1 MKKKYFPVFLLV
13 LFTLLNCVFA
23 NSNNFEDSSKN
34 KYVNLFDLIR
44 YEVVKE
50 LKQEGVSERD
60 INNLMEKLDNGELW
74 DCMKDEYRDLRP
86 QIDTDRYK
94 KTIYPDGSFKVA
106 EIKPLNEES
115 KTSID
120 SQNKYTVR
128 FSLGVVR
135 LSFDVDISRNE
146 TLKKTKIKRQYNKN
160 IYTAVGKY
168 SEDAYGHDYGWKPE
182 AHAWL
187 AIYAK
192 GKDNLR
198 ETRLWVRAHVNGNR
212 IWTETSGGF

>member
-1 MKKKYFPVFLLV
+1 MKKKYFLIFSLV
-13 LFTLLNCVFA
+13 LFTLVNCVFA
-23 NSNNFEDSSKN
+23 NSNIFKDLARNN
-34 KYVNLFDLIR
+34 YVNLFDLIR

-50 LKQEGVSERD
+50 LRQEGVSERD
-60 INNLMEKLDNGELW
+60 INNLMGKLDNGELW
-74 DCMKDEYRDLRP
+74 DCMKEEYSDLKP
-86 QIDTDRYK
+86 QIETDRYK
-94 KTIYPDGSFKVA
+94 KTIYPDGSFRIV
-106 EIKPLNEES
+106 EIKLINGVS
-115 KTSID
+115 KSSIN
-120 SQNKYTVR
+120 SENKYTVR

-146 TLKKTKIKRQYNKN
+146 TLKKAKIKRQYNKS
-160 IYTAVGKY
+160 IYSAIGKY

-187 AIYAK
+187 AIYTNDK
-192 GKDNLR
+192 NNLR

>member
-1 MKKKYFPVFLLV
+1 MKKKYFLIFSLV
-13 LFTLLNCVFA
+13 LFTLVNCVFA
-23 NSNNFEDSSKN
+23 NSNNFKDLARN
-34 KYVNLFDLIR
+34 NYVNLFDLIR

-50 LKQEGVSERD
+50 LRQEGVSERD
-60 INNLMEKLDNGELW
+60 INNLMGKLDNGELW
-74 DCMKDEYRDLRP
+74 DCMKEEYSDLKP
-86 QIDTDRYK
+86 QIETDRYK

-135 LSFDVDISRNE
+135 LSFDIDATRDTSARRARIE
-146 TLKKTKIKRQYNKN
+146 RQYNKN
-160 IYTAVGKY
+160 IYTVAGTY

-187 AIYAK
+187 AINARAK
-192 GKDNLR
+192 DSWGAV
-198 ETRLWVRAHVNGNR
+198 RLWVRGHVDGNR

>member
-1 MKKKYFPVFLLV
+1 MKKKYFPIFLLV

-94 KTIYPDGSFKVA
+94 KTIYPDGSFKIA
-106 EIKPLNEES
+106 EIKPINGV
-115 KTSID
+115 SIR
-120 SQNKYTVR
+120 SMIPENKYTAKLN
-128 FSLGVVR
+128 LGAVR
-135 LSFDVDISRNE
+135 LSFDIDATRDTSARRARIE
-146 TLKKTKIKRQYNKN
+146 RQYNKN
-160 IYTAVGKY
+160 IYTVAGTY

>member
-1 MKKKYFPVFLLV
+1 MKKKYYIIFLLV
-13 LFTLLNCVFA
+13 LFTLVNFVFA
-23 NSNNFEDSSKN
+23 NSNNFKYLARN
-34 KYVNLFDLIR
+34 NYVNLFDLIR

-50 LKQEGVSERD
+50 LRQEGVSERD

-74 DCMKDEYRDLRP
+74 DCMKDEYSDLKP
-86 QIDTDRYK
+86 QINTDRYK
-94 KTIYPDGSFKVA
+94 KTIYPDGSFKIA
-106 EIKPLNEES
+106 EIKPINGVS
-115 KTSID
+115 KNSID
-120 SQNKYTVR
+120 SENTYTVR

-135 LSFDVDISRNE
+135 FSFNVDISRNG
-146 TLKKTKIKRQYNKN
+146 TLKKSKIKRQYNKN
-160 IYTAVGKY
+160 IYTAIGKY

-187 AIYAK
+187 AIYTSDK
-192 GKDNLR
+192 NNLR

>member
-1 MKKKYFPVFLLV
+1 MKKKYFLIFSLV
-13 LFTLLNCVFA
+13 LFTLVNCVFA
-23 NSNNFEDSSKN
+23 NSNIFKDLARNN
-34 KYVNLFDLIR
+34 YVNLFDLIR

-50 LKQEGVSERD
+50 LRQEGVSERD
-60 INNLMEKLDNGELW
+60 INNLMGKLDNGELW
-74 DCMKDEYRDLRP
+74 DCMKEEYSDLKP
-86 QIDTDRYK
+86 QIETDRYK
-94 KTIYPDGSFKVA
+94 KTIYPDGSFRIA
-106 EIKPLNEES
+106 EIKLINGVS
-115 KTSID
+115 KSSIN
-120 SQNKYTVR
+120 SENKYTVR

-146 TLKKTKIKRQYNKN
+146 TLKKAKIKRQYNKS
-160 IYTAVGKY
+160 IYSAIGKY

-187 AIYAK
+187 AIYTNDK
-192 GKDNLR
+192 NNLR